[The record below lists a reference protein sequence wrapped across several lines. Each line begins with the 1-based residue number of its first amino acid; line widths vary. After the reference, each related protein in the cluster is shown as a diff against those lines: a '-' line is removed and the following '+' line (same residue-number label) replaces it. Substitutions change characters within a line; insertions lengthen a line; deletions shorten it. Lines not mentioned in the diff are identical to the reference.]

1 MNIRFLFPVII
12 FFSILFVSCEADINL
27 QNISDEISLHPD
39 LIFPV
44 GGASVN
50 LGQIITHNDTGG
62 KFETGTDS
70 EINYIS
76 FDSLNFKIPAL
87 DLLVNSTASKKSIF
101 PLPASPLVIPSN
113 SPLPTLHCS
122 DTIRLGINSI
132 HAGDRIDSVKVK
144 TALISINVDVSA
156 DLSNIR
162 PSDLI
167 YTIHFPTGKIR
178 MLDGSTSSISFS
190 PAGFG
195 TAKIIKLTNFMMNT
209 SGVDAGIPV
218 DIHVEAKNGNVP
230 LMLNQTS
237 AIISTIKMTQ
247 LDYSVLYGSFNT
259 FLKLT
264 NIYQQSIYFDKDLPN
279 GLIKLANPQVCIS
292 TSSNIGT
299 YLTFKINY
307 IKSFLSTNQNIK
319 AVYANFNGDQF
330 TITQLNRK
338 PAVPG
343 DTVNIKLPVLDKDW
357 GGTNQLFDNETDEMN
372 TPDKVQYDFC
382 ASPDSILNNQSK
394 TPSFIPS
401 EASMKVT
408 IKTIIPLNFTR
419 GSYYEFQDSIQNVFG
434 FMANAFNKFPYN
446 NITSTSLI
454 LNITNGLPVKTTF
467 SFALNDS
474 LGNQL
479 LTTFEKSYIIESG
492 KTDVNG
498 LVQPGKETK
507 QTIQVKVDKDQLVN
521 LKKAR
526 FITYKVKVEGDN
538 INSNIHFTA
547 TNKFD
552 LSVGLFVNGDVNT
565 TLGMKNQP

>member
-1 MNIRFLFPVII
+1 MNIRFLFPVLII
-12 FFSILFVSCEADINL
+12 FSILFVSCEADINL

-44 GGASVN
+44 GRASVN

-76 FDSLNFKIPAL
+76 FDSLNFKIPRL
-87 DLLVNSTASKKSIF
+87 DLLGNSTESIKNLF
-101 PLPASPLVIPSN
+101 PSPSNLLVIPSN
-113 SPLPTLHCS
+113 SSLPSLNYS
-122 DTIRLGINSI
+122 DTIRLGINSL
-132 HAGDRIDSVKVK
+132 HSGDRIDSVKVK
-144 TALISINVDVSA
+144 TAIISIILDVSA
-156 DLSNIR
+156 DLGSIR
-162 PSDLI
+162 PADLI

-178 MLDGSTSSISFS
+178 MLDGSSSSISFS
-190 PAGFG
+190 PAGYG
-195 TAKIIKLTNFMMNT
+195 SVKIIKLTNFMLNT
-209 SGVDAGIPV
+209 SGIDTGIPLV
-218 DIHVEAKNGNVP
+218 IHIDAKNGNVP

-247 LDYSVLYGSFNT
+247 LDYSVLYGNFNSG
-259 FLKLT
+259 LKLT
-264 NIYQQSIYFDKDLPN
+264 NIYQQSIDFDKDLPN

-292 TSSNIGT
+292 ASSNIGT
-299 YLTFKINY
+299 YLLFKINY
-307 IKSFLSTNQNIK
+307 IKSFLSTNQNLK
-319 AVYANFNGDQF
+319 SVYANFNGDRF
-330 TITQLNRK
+330 AITQLNKK
-338 PAVPG
+338 PVFPG
-343 DTVNIKLPVLDKDW
+343 DTVNIKLPVLNKDW
-357 GGTNQLFDNETDEMN
+357 GGTNQLFDNETDEIN
-372 TPDKVQYDFC
+372 TPDKVQYDFS
-382 ASPDSILNNQSK
+382 ASPDSILNKQSK

-401 EASMKVT
+401 DASMKVT

-419 GSYYEFQDSIQNVFG
+419 GSYYEFQDSIQNVFA
-434 FMANAFNKFPYN
+434 FIANALNKFPFN
-446 NITSTSLI
+446 NITSTALI
-454 LNITNGLPVKTTF
+454 LNISNGLPVKTTF
-467 SFALNDS
+467 SFTLNDS
-474 LGNQL
+474 LGNQI
-479 LTTFEKSYIIESG
+479 LTTFEKSYIIEAG

-507 QTIQVKVDKDQLVN
+507 QTIQVKVDKDQLYN

-526 FITYKVKVEGDN
+526 FITYKVRAEGDN

>member
-12 FFSILFVSCEADINL
+12 SFSILFVSCEADINL

-44 GGASVN
+44 GEASVN
-50 LGQIITHNDTGG
+50 LGQIITQNDTGG

-76 FDSLNFKIPAL
+76 FDSLNFKIPTL
-87 DLLVNSTASKKSIF
+87 DLLVNSTALKKNIF
-101 PLPASPLVIPSN
+101 PSPASPLFIPAN

-122 DTIRLGINSI
+122 DTIRLGINSN

-144 TALISINVDVSA
+144 TAIISIILDVST
-156 DLSNIR
+156 DLVNIR

-178 MLDGSTSSISFS
+178 MLDGSSSSISFS
-190 PAGFG
+190 PAEYGSV
-195 TAKIIKLTNFMMNT
+195 KIIKLTNFMLNI
-209 SGVDAGIPV
+209 SGGDTGIPV
-218 DIHVEAKNGNVP
+218 VIQVDANSGNVP
-230 LMLNQTS
+230 LILNQKS
-237 AIISTIKMTQ
+237 IITSTIKMTQ
-247 LDYSVLYGSFNT
+247 LDYSVLYGNFNSG
-259 FLKLT
+259 LNLT
-264 NIYQQSIYFDKDLPN
+264 NIYQQSIDFDKDLPN

-299 YLTFKINY
+299 YLFFKINY
-307 IKSFLSTNQNIK
+307 IKSFLSTNQNLK
-319 AVYANFNGDQF
+319 AVYANFNGDQSV
-330 TITQLNRK
+330 ITQLNRK

-343 DTVNIKLPVLDKDW
+343 DTVNTKLPVLDKDW
-357 GGTNQLFDNETDEMN
+357 GGTNQLFDNKTDEIN

-401 EASMKVT
+401 DASMKVT

-419 GSYYEFQDSIQNVFG
+419 GSYYEFQDSIQNVFA
-434 FMANAFNKFPYN
+434 FIANALNKFPYN
-446 NITSTSLI
+446 NITSTALI
-454 LNITNGLPVKTTF
+454 LNISNGLPVKTTF

-479 LTTFEKSYIIESG
+479 QTTFEKNYIIEAG
-492 KTDVNG
+492 KTDANG

-526 FITYKVKVEGDN
+526 FITYKVRVEGDN

-552 LSVGLFVNGDVNT
+552 LSVGLFVNGEVNT
-565 TLGMKNQP
+565 TLGIKNQP